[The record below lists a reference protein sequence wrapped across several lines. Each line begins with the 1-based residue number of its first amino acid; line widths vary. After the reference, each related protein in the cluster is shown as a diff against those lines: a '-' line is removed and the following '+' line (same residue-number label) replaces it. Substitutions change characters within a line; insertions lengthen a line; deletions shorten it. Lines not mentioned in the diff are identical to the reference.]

1 MEKLEKIRAKIT
13 KSKDIREEYLRS
25 HSNIKEGDC
34 FDSYYY
40 ISPVVGESFTFWSLS
55 YGGISTSEVVEII
68 DEKTFVTKN
77 SIYSIYTVEQER
89 DDKINNILN

>member
-13 KSKDIREEYLRS
+13 KSKDIREEWLRPFS
-25 HSNIKEGDC
+25 DIQEGDC

-55 YGGISTSEVVEII
+55 YGGIVTSEVVEII
-68 DEKTFVTKN
+68 DEKTFRTKN
-77 SIYSIYTVEQER
+77 SIYSIYTVEQQR
-89 DDKINNILN
+89 DDKINNILK

>member
-13 KSKDIREEYLRS
+13 KSKEIFLPTIRS

-55 YGGISTSEVVEII
+55 YGAISTSEVVEII